1 MNEYKTQDMNVQNG
15 VLKALSF
22 MFEYIGEIAKDYV
35 YSVVTLL
42 EHALMDRDLVH
53 RQIATWACKHL
64 ALGCFGLNRQDALIH
79 LLNYV
84 WPNIFETSPHLI
96 QAVIDSI
103 DGFRVAL
110 GPAIIFQYLVQGIFH
125 PSRKVR
131 EIYWKIY
138 NNVYIG
144 HQDSLVPIYPPF
156 ELLNDSTFVRD
167 ELRYTI

>member
-1 MNEYKTQDMNVQNG
+1 MYGQT
-15 VLKALSF
+15 F
-22 MFEYIGEIAKDYV
+22 
-35 YSVVTLL
+35 
-42 EHALMDRDLVH
+42 
-53 RQIATWACKHL
+53 
-64 ALGCFGLNRQDALIH
+64 
-79 LLNYV
+79 
-84 WPNIFETSPHLI
+84 FETSPHLI